1 VPTAVRHRSLRLPG
15 WHVIPRWFHTLGT
28 IFLGLKVTVMGKP
41 SHGRPTLIVSNHIS
55 WTDIV
60 AIGSVADVTFVA
72 KQEVKKW
79 FFVGFMAS
87 LQRSVFVDRNR
98 RTDAKRTTTEMANIM
113 AEGEAVLLFAEGQSD
128 VGTHVLPFRS
138 ALVGAAQQ
146 AMVEAGAKDVM
157 IQPLTIAYTRLQGL
171 PVGRTDRN
179 LIAWIKGKSV
189 KEEHPRNPDRRHE
202 GSDHRLRRAEAAAAG
217 ADRKKVTKEAENE
230 VRAMLVALNR
240 GEQVPRP
247 KAMPVPARSRVAHSP
262 DSPPTGVSES
272 RPVRNR
278 FTH

>member
-1 VPTAVRHRSLRLPG
+1 MIFRVLFLIFVFLPWHIIFVPVQFVITRLRLPG
-15 WHVIPRWFHTLGT
+15 WHAIPRWFHRLGT
-28 IFLGLKVTVMGKP
+28 IFLGLRVTVMGNP

-55 WTDIV
+55 WTDII

-72 KQEVKKW
+72 KQEVKNW

-98 RTDAKRTTTEMANIM
+98 RTDARRTTTEMANIM

-157 IQPLTIAYTRLQGL
+157 IQPLAIAYTRLQGL

-179 LIAWIKGKSV
+179 LIAWIKGKSF
-189 KEEHPRNPDRRHE
+189 KENIREILNGGMKEVTVAFGEPKP
-202 GSDHRLRRAEAAAAG
+202 LAAG
-217 ADRKKVTKEAENE
+217 ADRKVVTKQAENE

-247 KAMPVPARSRVAHSP
+247 KAVIPAAA
-262 DSPPTGVSES
+262 E
-272 RPVRNR
+272 
-278 FTH
+278 